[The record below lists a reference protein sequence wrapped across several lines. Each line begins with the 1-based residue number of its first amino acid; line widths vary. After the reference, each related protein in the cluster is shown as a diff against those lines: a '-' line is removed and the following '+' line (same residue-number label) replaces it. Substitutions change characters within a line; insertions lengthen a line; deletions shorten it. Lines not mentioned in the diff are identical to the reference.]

1 MSKFTIIMGSPCT
14 GKTTKY
20 AQVFDEVNS
29 KYNHNIVITE
39 HIHRK
44 SGKTKSKNMGYYFP
58 EINLMFIG
66 GMNKRG
72 QLQGLDVITNSS
84 GVSMDEFD
92 IFINKHNNAN
102 IFTEANYKF
111 SPARKMPE
119 NIHAQGFDQCNWIL
133 LKHKDIQVMIDR
145 KTKRAEDAGRP
156 VTQKSIDSAIADNGL
171 ALRMYERFKEQSVSN
186 DSIRAYSSET
196 QYEISIEDLI

>member
-1 MSKFTIIMGSPCT
+1 MGSPCT

-20 AQVFDEVNS
+20 AQVFDNVNS
-29 KYNHNIVITE
+29 KYSYNIVATE

-44 SGKTKSKNMGYYFP
+44 SGKIKSKDMGYYFP

-66 GMNKRG
+66 SMNKRG

-92 IFINKHNNAN
+92 TFINKYNDAN

-119 NIHAQGFDQCNWIL
+119 NIHVQGFNQCNWIL
-133 LKHKDIQVMIDR
+133 LKHKDIQVLIDR
-145 KTKRAEDAGRP
+145 KTKRAEAAGRP
-156 VTQKSIDSAIADNGL
+156 VTQKSIDSAIADNNI
-171 ALRMYERFKEQSVSN
+171 ALRMYERFKEQAIGN

-196 QYEISIEDLI
+196 PYEISIEDLI